1 MSRLLIVSNR
11 LPVALKRRG
20 GRLSVAPSS
29 GGVATG
35 LGAYHAQQEDSLWLG
50 WAGAGDGVSPHNWA
64 AIEAGL
70 AARRCQP
77 VPLTADDV
85 GGFYD
90 GFSNGVLWPLCHY
103 LLDEIPLDT
112 HHWDTY
118 EAVNR
123 RFADEVT
130 RVHRAGDLIWV
141 NDYHLM
147 LVPGLLR
154 ARIPDAR
161 IAYFHHIPFPSF
173 EIFRTLPWQRLLLQ
187 GLLGADL
194 IGLHTDS
201 YVQHLRT
208 AFHRA
213 LGTDGGHHDV
223 TWQGRRVVLG
233 AYPMGIDAARFAAK
247 ADEHAVREE
256 AERIRSDARGRTILL
271 GVDRLDYTKGIPRRL
286 LAFER
291 LLAREPSLR
300 DQVRLVQIA
309 VPSRGD
315 VPAYRSF
322 RGRVEAA
329 VGRINGQYGTLDA
342 QPIHYLHRSVSEDR
356 LVALYRAAHA
366 LIVSPLRDGMNLVA
380 KEFVAA
386 RTDLDGILMLSE
398 FAGAAEELREALII
412 NPYDID
418 GMADRMLQ
426 ALRMPVSERQTRM
439 QALRRR
445 VLKYPVDSWA
455 SRLLGDLAE
464 LTGTGTATATMA
476 DARDEAVTEHVTQL
490 ATHAAAI
497 HLFVDYDGTLVPFAE
512 VPELASPDPGLLTL
526 LGQLTATPGLHVHL
540 VSGRMRQTLADWF
553 GGSGLSLW
561 AEHGLWRSQDGHT
574 WDAAGAADSDVLA
587 EVLPLLE
594 HAAARTPGASV
605 ELKSASVA
613 WHYRMADPVSG
624 PDRARDLGAE
634 LARRT
639 AAGNL
644 EVINGSKVIEVRSRG
659 IHKGLAVQHVRGLAG
674 PDTLFLAIGD
684 DVTDEDM
691 FAALQTSGISI
702 SVGDRPSN
710 AHYHLRN
717 WQAVRHLLSRIITAR
732 TPPAVA
738 GALTTDGSQPGATTT
753 TSRGGSRMP

>member
-1 MSRLLIVSNR
+1 MGRLIIVSNR
-11 LPVALKRRG
+11 LPVMVRRRS
-20 GRLSVAPSS
+20 GRLSVAASS

-35 LGAYHAQQEDSLWLG
+35 LGAYHEQREDSLWLG
-50 WAGAGDGVSPHNWA
+50 WAGSSDETPPHNWA
-64 AIEAGL
+64 LVEAEL
-70 AARRCQP
+70 ATRRCQP
-77 VPLTADDV
+77 VPLSAEEV
-85 GGFYD
+85 SAFYD

-103 LLDEIPLDT
+103 LLAQIPLDT
-112 HHWDTY
+112 RHWDVY
-118 EAVNR
+118 QAVNR
-123 RFADEVT
+123 RFASEVI
-130 RVHRAGDLIWV
+130 RVHRPGDLVWV

-154 ARIPDAR
+154 AQIPDAR
-161 IAYFHHIPFPSF
+161 ILYFHHIPFPSF
-173 EIFRTLPWQRLLLQ
+173 EIFRTLPWQRALLQ

-208 AFHRA
+208 ACHRA

-223 TWQGRRVVLG
+223 AWHGRRVVLG
-233 AYPMGIDAARFAAK
+233 AYPMGVDAARFAAR
-247 ADEHAVREE
+247 ADAPAVRAD

-309 VPSRGD
+309 VPSRGN
-315 VPAYRSF
+315 VPAYRTF

-329 VGRINGQYGTLDA
+329 VGRINGQFGTLDA
-342 QPIHYLHRSVSEDR
+342 QPIHYLHRAVSEDR

-380 KEFVAA
+380 KEFVAS
-386 RTDLDGILMLSE
+386 RTDLDGVLILSE

-418 GMADRMLQ
+418 GVADSMLQ
-426 ALRMPVSERQTRM
+426 ALRMTASERQTRM

-445 VLKYPVDSWA
+445 VLTYSIDSWA
-455 SRLLGDLAE
+455 SRLLEDLDA
-464 LTGTGTATATMA
+464 LTGPAASGRTG
-476 DARDEAVTEHVTQL
+476 DQDDAVTDHVTQI
-490 ATHAAAI
+490 AARAAAF

-526 LGQLTATPGLHVHL
+526 LGKLTATPGVDVHL
-540 VSGRMRQTLADWF
+540 VSGRTRQTLAEWF

-561 AEHGLWRSQDGHT
+561 AEHGLWRSPDGYT
-574 WDAAGAADSDVLA
+574 W
-587 EVLPLLE
+587 EVASAPDTNAFREILPALE
-594 HAAARTPGASV
+594 HATARTPGASI
-605 ELKSASVA
+605 ELKSGSVA
-613 WHYRMADPVSG
+613 WHYRMADPDSG
-624 PDRARDLGAE
+624 PNRARDLQVE
-634 LARRT
+634 LARLT

-644 EVINGSKVIEVRSRG
+644 EVINGNKAIEVRARG
-659 IHKGLAVQHVRGLAG
+659 IHKGLAVEYVRAHAG
-674 PDTLFLAIGD
+674 PDDLFLAIGD

-691 FAALQTSGISI
+691 FAAVQVAGISI
-702 SVGDRPSN
+702 SVGDRPSK
-710 AHYHLRN
+710 AHYHLRH
-717 WQAVRHLLSRIITAR
+717 WQAVRQLLVRIVTAR
-732 TPPAVA
+732 AATPSGESDIAAPLNSGVD
-738 GALTTDGSQPGATTT
+738 L
-753 TSRGGSRMP
+753 